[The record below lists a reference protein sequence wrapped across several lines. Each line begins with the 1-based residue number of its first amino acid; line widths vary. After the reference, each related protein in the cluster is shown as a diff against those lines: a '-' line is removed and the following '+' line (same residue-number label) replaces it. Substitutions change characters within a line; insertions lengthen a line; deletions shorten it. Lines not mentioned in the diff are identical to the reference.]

1 MKEKRYMNLDITY
14 AVLAMLFGVFY
25 REFTKFN
32 LYSGETTLSFIHTH
46 YFMLG
51 MVFFLV
57 LMILQRLYA
66 FSNTK
71 TTKAIIAYQVGLNIT
86 VVGFLLRGI
95 PQVLGS
101 ELSSAFNASISG
113 ISGIG
118 HIILGISLLMILWNV
133 RNAVSKKQS

>member
-1 MKEKRYMNLDITY
+1 MSYIADRDMTVSYTHLDVYKRQ
-14 AVLAMLFGVFY
+14 
-25 REFTKFN
+25 
-32 LYSGETTLSFIHTH
+32 H